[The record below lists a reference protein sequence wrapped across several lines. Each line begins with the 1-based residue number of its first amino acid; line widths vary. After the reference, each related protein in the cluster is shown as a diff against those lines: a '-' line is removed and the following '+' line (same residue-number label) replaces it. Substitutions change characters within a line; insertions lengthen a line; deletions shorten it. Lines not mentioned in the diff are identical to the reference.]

1 MKGRP
6 AGVLRG
12 AAIAVHVIASV
23 AVSRTASAEVT
34 CDYRRADATVV
45 VHLERLHGAWMR
57 LAGSSGEIRMYRP
70 LERIDCGAATVANT
84 RRIVVHGGASGASF
98 GVDNA
103 GTGGAFP
110 SSISFDVLE
119 AAAVSIRGTDGHDI
133 YVVHPHRIDTGRAE
147 VRLPP
152 SVQLSI
158 SGGGGDDRI
167 DARAKARTFM
177 SARGGPGDDRIVG
190 GPGPDGLE
198 GGRGTDILVSARHDR
213 SDIATDSLWG
223 EAGDDRLIGGAG
235 ADVMEGGPG
244 SDVMQGGPGKDSATW
259 AHELSGVMADVAGG
273 TVISGTDVDTIASIE
288 EFMLT
293 TYDDEFTGGPNGE
306 VVRAWFGNDV
316 ISGSAGGDRLIGGE
330 GDDTLAGGSGEDRL
344 RGNGG
349 TDSADGGD
357 DVDVCAAETVV
368 NCES

>member
-1 MKGRP
+1 MKDRP
-6 AGVLRG
+6 TGALR
-12 AAIAVHVIASV
+12 AAIAVLVIASV
-23 AVSRTASAEVT
+23 AVAPTASAEVT

-57 LAGSSGEIRMYRP
+57 LAGGGGEIRMYRP
-70 LERIDCGAATVANT
+70 LGRIDCGAATVANT

-103 GTGGAFP
+103 GTGGPFP
-110 SSISFDVLE
+110 SSISFDILE
-119 AAAVSIRGTDGHDI
+119 AAAVSIRGTDGPDH
-133 YVVHPHRIDTGRAE
+133 YVVRPHRIDTGRAE
-147 VRLPP
+147 VHLPP
-152 SVQLSI
+152 SAQLSI
-158 SGGGGDDRI
+158 SGGAGNDRI

-177 SARGGPGDDRIVG
+177 SAQGGPGGDLIVG

-198 GGRGTDILVSARHDR
+198 GGRGADILISVLHDR
-213 SDIATDSLWG
+213 SDVASDSLWG
-223 EAGDDRLIGGAG
+223 EAGDDRLVGGAG

-244 SDVMQGGPGKDSATW
+244 SDALRGGPGRDSATW
-259 AHELSGVMADVAGG
+259 AHQLSAVTVDPVGG
-273 TVISGTDVDTIASIE
+273 TVIGSTDGDTISSIE

-293 TYDDEFTGGPNGE
+293 AYDDEFVGGPNGE
-306 VVRAWFGNDV
+306 VVRAWFGHDV
-316 ISGSAGGDRLIGGE
+316 ISGGAGGDRLIGGG
-330 GDDTLAGGSGEDRL
+330 GDDTLTGDSGDDRL

-357 DVDVCAAETVV
+357 DVDACAAESLA